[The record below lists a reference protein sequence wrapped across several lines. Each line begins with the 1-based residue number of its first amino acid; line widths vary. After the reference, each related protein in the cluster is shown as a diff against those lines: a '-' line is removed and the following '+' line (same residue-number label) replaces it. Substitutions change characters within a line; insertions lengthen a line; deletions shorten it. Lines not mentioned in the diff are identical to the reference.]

1 MEKYFA
7 VISGLFAL
15 AASPPYIIDTL
26 NNKTKPQR
34 MTWFIFT
41 VLSTIALISQWS
53 LGASWSLVFLALDA
67 LASLIVLVLSLSRGV
82 GGYTRLDMLAL
93 AIALAG
99 ALVSILVDKPIIALL
114 GVIIADLAGVLLTIK
129 KTYQEPASETTLSW
143 LLFGFAASFGALAVG
158 KVELE
163 LLLYPIYI
171 AIVCFAVPVTQFISN
186 KLRRPVASGR

>member
-26 NNKTKPQR
+26 KGRTKPQR

-41 VLSTIALISQWS
+41 ALSTIALISQWS

-67 LASLIVLVLSLSRGV
+67 LASLTVLILSLTYGV
-82 GGYTRLDMLAL
+82 GGYTRLDMFAL
-93 AIALAG
+93 VIAFGG
-99 ALVSILVDKPIIALL
+99 AVVSILTDKPIVALL

-129 KTYQEPASETTLSW
+129 KTYEDPASETTLSW
-143 LLFGFAASFGALAVG
+143 MLFGFAATFGALAVG
-158 KVELE
+158 RVELE

-171 AIVCFAVPVTQFISN
+171 ATVCFAVPATQLISR
-186 KLRRPVASGR
+186 KRP